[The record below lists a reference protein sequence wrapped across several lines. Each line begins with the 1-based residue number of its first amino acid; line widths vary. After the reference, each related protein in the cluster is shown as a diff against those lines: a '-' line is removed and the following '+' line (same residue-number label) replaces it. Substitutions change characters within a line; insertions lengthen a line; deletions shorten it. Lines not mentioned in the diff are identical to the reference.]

1 MTDRRTVLVA
11 DDNPQMRLLL
21 EMTLRKGQYEVLVTA
36 DGGQALQI
44 ARERHPDLVLLDAEM
59 PVVHGFEVCRQLKD
73 DPRTRDIQVI
83 MITAKAQEE
92 DRDRGLASGADE
104 YIAKPFSPKELLGR
118 LASRFG
124 TG

>member
-1 MTDRRTVLVA
+1 MTDRRTILVA

-104 YIAKPFSPKELLGR
+104 YIAKPFSPKELLAR
-118 LASRFG
+118 LSVRLGAG
-124 TG
+124 

>member
-1 MTDRRTVLVA
+1 VTARRTILVA

-21 EMTLRKGQYEVLVTA
+21 EMTLRKGPYDVLVTA
-36 DGGQALQI
+36 DGGQALRL

-59 PVVHGFEVCRQLKD
+59 PVIHGFEVCRQLKG
-73 DPRTRDIQVI
+73 DPATRDIQVI

-92 DRDRGLASGADE
+92 DRDRGMASGADE
-104 YIAKPFSPKELLGR
+104 YIAKPFSPRELLVK

-124 TG
+124 AG

>member
-1 MTDRRTVLVA
+1 MTERRTVLVA

-21 EMTLRKGQYEVLVTA
+21 EMTLRKGPYDVLVTA
-36 DGGQALQI
+36 DGGQALRI

-59 PVVHGFEVCRQLKD
+59 PVVHGFEVCRQLKA
-73 DPRTRDIQVI
+73 DPATRDIQVI

-92 DRDRGLASGADE
+92 DRDRGIASGADE

-118 LASRFG
+118 LALRFG